1 MSSST
6 HQSQRL
12 LSRAKLLLQEGKQD
26 LAQEI
31 LIDAMRDGSDSTRE
45 EASRL
50 FREYFAP
57 A

>member
-1 MSSST
+1 MYSAP

-12 LSRAKLLLQEGKQD
+12 LSRAKHLLQEGQQH

-31 LIDAMRDGSDSTRE
+31 LIDAMRDGSESTRE

-50 FREYFAP
+50 FQEHFAP
-57 A
+57 S